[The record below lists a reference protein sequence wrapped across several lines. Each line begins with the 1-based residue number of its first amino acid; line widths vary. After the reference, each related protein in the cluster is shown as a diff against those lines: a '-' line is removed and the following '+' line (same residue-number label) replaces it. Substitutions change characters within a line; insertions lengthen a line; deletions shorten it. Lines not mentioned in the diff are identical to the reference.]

1 MSNGTFAKEFVT
13 KLDGKVSDEELRL
26 ILQELEIFIG
36 DFDIKRKTTDVSE
49 YVPFLPECYKIYFV
63 SKKIEGLSIDSLK
76 TYDFALRRFFEH
88 MNKKL
93 TDISTNDI
101 RLYLYEFQRVK
112 QCKDIY
118 LDSIRLIIN
127 GFMEWCVQERY
138 IERNPC
144 KPIGHI
150 HFEQK
155 PREPLSNVEM
165 EILRY
170 ECDNWRDRAIVEVL
184 YSTGCRVSELSR
196 LDKYDINFDTYE
208 VHLFGKG
215 KKHRISYLN
224 ARAFV
229 SLCKYLEERVDDN
242 PALFVR
248 KHKPWTRLT
257 KAGIEDIIRQLGRRC
272 NFGKRI
278 YPHLIRHTTATDAL
292 NRGMNV
298 VELQHILGHEKLD
311 TTMIYAK
318 ISQEHIKYNHSKFIV

>member
-1 MSNGTFAKEFVT
+1 MNSETFAKEFVT

-36 DFDIKRKTTDVSE
+36 DFEIKRRTTDVAN

-76 TYDFALRRFFEH
+76 TYDFALRKFFEAT
-88 MNKKL
+88 NKKL
-93 TDISTNDI
+93 TDITTNDI
-101 RLYLYEFQRVK
+101 RLYLYEFQRINGA
-112 QCKDIY
+112 KDVY
-118 LDSIRLIIN
+118 LDSIRIIIH
-127 GFMEWCVQERY
+127 GFMEWCAQERY

-144 KPIGHI
+144 KPIGRI
-150 HFEQK
+150 RFEQK
-155 PREPLSNVEM
+155 PREPLTNVEM

-170 ECDNWRDRAIVEVL
+170 ECGDWRERAIVEVL
-184 YSTGCRVSELSR
+184 YSTGCRVSELSN
-196 LDKYDINFDTYE
+196 LDKTDVNFDTKE

-224 ARAFV
+224 ARAEV
-229 SLCKYLEERVDDN
+229 TLRKYLEARVDSN
-242 PALFVR
+242 PALFVTKR
-248 KHKPWTRLT
+248 KPHSRLT
-257 KAGIEDIIRQLGRRC
+257 KSGIEDIIRQLGYKC
-272 NFGKRI
+272 KFGRNI

-318 ISQEHIKYNHSKFIV
+318 ISQEHIKYSHSRFIV

>member
-1 MSNGTFAKEFVT
+1 MSNDTFAKEFVT
-13 KLDGKVSDEELRL
+13 KLDGKVSDDELKL
-26 ILQELEIFIG
+26 ILQELEVFIG
-36 DFDIKRKTTDVSE
+36 DFEISRKSTEVDL
-49 YVPFLPECYKIYFV
+49 YRPFLPECYKIYFV
-63 SKKIEGLSIDSLK
+63 AKKIEGLSIDTLK
-76 TYDFALRRFFEH
+76 TYDFNLRKFFEYV
-88 MNKKL
+88 NKNM

-101 RLYLYEFQRVK
+101 RLYLYEFQNSH

-127 GFMEWCVQERY
+127 GFFEWCTQEKY

-150 HFEQK
+150 HFESQ
-155 PREPLSNVEM
+155 PRNPLNNIEM

-170 ECDNWRDRAIVEVL
+170 ECNNWRDRAIVEVL
-184 YSTGCRVSELSR
+184 YSTGCRVSELVR
-196 LDKYDINFDTYE
+196 LDKSDINFETKE
-208 VHLFGKG
+208 VHIFGKG

-229 SLCKYLEERVDDN
+229 TLYKYLEERIDDN

-248 KHKPWTRLT
+248 KRKPWTRLS
-257 KAGIEDIIRQLGRRC
+257 KAGIEDIIRQLGLKC

-318 ISQEHIKYNHSKFIV
+318 ISQEHIKYSHSRYIV

>member
-1 MSNGTFAKEFVT
+1 MSNDNFAKEFVS
-13 KLDGKVSDEELRL
+13 KLDGKISDEELRL

-36 DFDIKRKTTDVSE
+36 DFDIKRRTTDVAE
-49 YVPFLPECYKIYFV
+49 YVAFLPECYKIYFV

-76 TYDFALRRFFEH
+76 TYDFALRRFFEYV
-88 MNKKL
+88 NKKL
-93 TDISTNDI
+93 TDITTNDI

-118 LDSIRLIIN
+118 LDSIRVIIH
-127 GFMEWCVQERY
+127 GFMEWCVQEHY
-138 IERNPC
+138 LIENPC
-144 KPIGHI
+144 KPIGRI
-150 HFEQK
+150 KFEYK
-155 PREPLSNVEM
+155 PREPLNNVEM

-170 ECDNWRDRAIVEVL
+170 ECDTWRDRAIVEIL

-196 LDKYDINFDTYE
+196 LDKTDVNFDTKE

-224 ARAFV
+224 ARAEV
-229 SLCKYLEERVDDN
+229 TLLKYLEERTDDN

-248 KHKPWTRLT
+248 KRKPYTRLT
-257 KAGIEDIIRQLGRRC
+257 KPGIEDIVRQLGYKC

-298 VELQHILGHEKLD
+298 VELQHLLGHEKLD

-318 ISQEHIKYNHSKFIV
+318 ISQEHIKYSHSRYVV